1 MKTTEL
7 LTIKFYLEKYA
18 HMHNIEQYS
27 MRHVYMMYDIY
38 KKYLKDN
45 KGQDIDFPNYTIT
58 LN

>member
-1 MKTTEL
+1 
-7 LTIKFYLEKYA
+7 
-18 HMHNIEQYS
+18 MHNIEQYS